1 MDPMVVLIGTVLS
14 ASLVGSLHCAGMCGG
29 LMLFALGAGDGLDKD
44 QTNDGSTDSAPPKRS
59 SLKYTKLKLQS
70 AYHGGRLVTYT
81 LLGIIAGTLGQAL
94 DFGGSFVGFQ
104 RSATVLAGV
113 FMIAFGLM
121 ALARIRGLRIKH
133 VRAPKFMQRAVERGQ
148 RFAFTL
154 SPFKRAMMIGLLT
167 TLLPCGWLYAFA
179 FTAAGTGSPV
189 WGGLTMSV
197 FWLGTL
203 PVMASLGAGIQLLA
217 GPLHAKI
224 PAISASA
231 VVLVGAFTAMGRL
244 QAPEMSRDNL
254 NLVGNEVPT
263 NPDAA
268 CPLCEAGLPME
279 TDQANTEITGGEP

>member
-1 MDPMVVLIGTVLS
+1 MPQYDPIFILIGTVLT

-29 LMLFALGAGDGLDKD
+29 LMLFALGADGKQ
-44 QTNDGSTDSAPPKRS
+44 QTKS
-59 SLKYTKLKLQS
+59 SKLKLQS
-70 AYHGGRLVTYT
+70 AYHGGRLLTYT
-81 LLGIIAGTLGQAL
+81 LLGIIAGTIGQAL

-104 RSATVLAGV
+104 RAAAIFAGV
-113 FMIAFGLM
+113 FMIGFGLV
-121 ALARIRGLRIKH
+121 ALMRIKGIHIKH
-133 VRAPKFMQRAVERGQ
+133 VRAPKFMQRAVESGQ
-148 RFAFTL
+148 RRAFALT
-154 SPFKRAMMIGLLT
+154 PFKRAMTIGLLT

-179 FTAAGTGSPV
+179 FTAAGTGSPL

-244 QAPEMSRDNL
+244 QAPEMSKETLGLTDPSA
-254 NLVGNEVPT
+254 VPT
-263 NPDAA
+263 NPDET
-268 CPLCEAGLPME
+268 CPLCEAGLPM
-279 TDQANTEITGGEP
+279 DSAPITPKDP